1 MYKNHCMEIS
11 RETEITTL
19 FLDIG
24 GVLLTD
30 GWDHHA
36 RKRAA
41 THFKLELAEME
52 NRHHLTFDTYEE
64 GKLTLEEYL
73 GRVVFY
79 QKRPFTRAQFR
90 RFMFAQSKPYPQMI
104 QLVRT
109 LKAKYGLRIAVV
121 SNEARELNAYRIR
134 KFKLAGFVDSFIS
147 SSFVHVRKPDA
158 DIFRLAL
165 DIAQAPARQVVYIE
179 NTPMFVQI
187 AEGLGIQS
195 ILHTDYRSTCA
206 KLASFGLRN
215 DEGGAA

>member
-1 MYKNHCMEIS
+1 MIKMS
-11 RETEITTL
+11 TAITCL

-41 THFKLELAEME
+41 AHFKLELAEME
-52 NRHHLTFDTYEE
+52 GRHQLNFDTYEE

-73 GRVVFY
+73 NRVVFY
-79 QKRPFTRAQFR
+79 EKRPFTRAQFR

-104 QLVRT
+104 EMARK
-109 LKAKYGLRIAVV
+109 LKAKYGLKIAVV

-134 KFKLAGFVDSFIS
+134 KFKLAGFVDAFIS
-147 SSFVHVRKPDA
+147 SCFVHLRKPDA

-165 DIAQAPARQVVYIE
+165 DIAQVPARQVVYIE

-187 AEGLGIQS
+187 AEGLGIPS

-206 KLASFGLRN
+206 YLASLGLQIGVGVIH
-215 DEGGAA
+215 ETG